1 MKLESLSIIF
11 IIIVLPIS
19 MILSQYVERKVNVA
33 KTELQY
39 DTRLLNSTYDA
50 IKTYQ
55 LNTINNSFGDVTNSK
70 IQDIEAAVS
79 SFQNS
84 LANNFGYTGSRASIM
99 KQYVPAIAFTLYD
112 GYYVYSPF
120 YNTLT
125 DLDTSNVDESYSK
138 PESYTDG
145 LKPYV
150 YYSCRYVRD
159 NDDFIITYS
168 LDNYITIQGKIK
180 GSYHYDYGYLYSIA
194 SNKNENG
201 IYYDESNNQCYYNG
215 IQFNDYSNNS
225 YDTEELKEF
234 IGNTEYSYA
243 KINGKKYYLE
253 HSSNSMY
260 ETITVD
266 NGGINLTIDTNA
278 KFFYLNSKGEKIYA
292 QVGSFQNDKENF
304 IKYYFAI
311 THNKSAFVYYKNAYM
326 FTKAVLGTMTDYK
339 DKAGKTV
346 AGGGYGLTDL
356 KTSNAYIYENSAS
369 DTTSI
374 KEYGDFKIFS
384 GNDIEYAKSNFNKHR
399 KSIIRYVVE
408 TNLSAAISGF
418 SSKAGS
424 NFLMPKISESDWDI
438 VENNVCAISFL
449 QGINIGSKKYNGYS
463 VVANTLTKEYV
474 DENDIYILAMDDA
487 TSTPYYCRVNDEFI
501 REQGN
506 RILPLPS
513 ASSNATFYPGSWKIN
528 FEQKLDLTTGTLN
541 SYIPTCY
548 KRGTTVSAFIGSYTS
563 IIGSSGLKDTIIG
576 NAKYPDIYTYLIQDE
591 KAKNNLNLKKTYY
604 YALGRERW
612 GAFDINN
619 VNFELNGSN
628 DIKYFLDDYK
638 L

>member
-292 QVGSFQNDKENF
+292 QVGSFCSIAEDCT
-304 IKYYFAI
+304 I
-311 THNKSAFVYYKNAYM
+311 
-326 FTKAVLGTMTDYK
+326 
-339 DKAGKTV
+339 
-346 AGGGYGLTDL
+346 GGGAHPVTWVS
-356 KTSNAYIYENSAS
+356 TSPVFYLGKNSLHKNISENEF
-369 DTTSI
+369 
-374 KEYGDFKIFS
+374 KEYI
-384 GNDIEYAKSNFNKHR
+384 
-399 KSIIRYVVE
+399 
-408 TNLSAAISGF
+408 
-418 SSKAGS
+418 
-424 NFLMPKISESDWDI
+424 
-438 VENNVCAISFL
+438 C
-449 QGINIGSKKYNGYS
+449 
-463 VVANTLTKEYV
+463 
-474 DENDIYILAMDDA
+474 
-487 TSTPYYCRVNDEFI
+487 
-501 REQGN
+501 
-506 RILPLPS
+506 
-513 ASSNATFYPGSWKIN
+513 
-528 FEQKLDLTTGTLN
+528 
-541 SYIPTCY
+541 
-548 KRGTTVSAFIGSYTS
+548 
-563 IIGSSGLKDTIIG
+563 TIIG
-576 NAKYPDIYTYLIQDE
+576 NDVWIGSKCLIKGGVTIGDGAIIGMGSVVTHDVPPYEIWAGNPARCIRKRFDE
-591 KAKNNLNLKKTYY
+591 ETIKQL
-604 YALGRERW
+604 LGISWWNWDEEKLREL
-612 GAFDINN
+612 GDFFNSP
-619 VNFELNGSN
+619 EE
-628 DIKYFLDDYK
+628 FLRRCK
-638 L
+638 